1 MRFTTVARRLLGFIH
16 LFVVGGRFEKGGLVL
31 RVRPSWRKPRC
42 GNCGCRAPGYDRK
55 PARKWRW
62 LPIGRMRVY
71 LEYSL
76 RRVWCPD
83 CSVRTEEVPWAEQGS
98 WFTKDF
104 EEMVAYMAQVTDR
117 TTVCKTLGMSWR
129 AVGGIIERVVAKRL
143 DPSRLDE
150 LKRIG
155 IDEFSYRKRHRYLTT
170 VVDHDRQRV
179 VWAAEGKGADTL
191 KTFLDELGPERL
203 MQLELATIDMAG
215 GYIKALEEAAPH
227 VQIVFDRFH
236 VQQLA
241 SDAVDEVRRQQ
252 WRELQGTD
260 EGASIKSSRYALLKN
275 PWNLTRDERNK
286 LAEIQRDNAKLYR
299 AYLLKESLAK
309 ALDYLQPKRARD
321 ALEAWLAWASRSK
334 LKPFVKAARTIRKH
348 KQRILAYIKHRLT
361 NGIVE
366 GFNNKVRTIARR
378 AYGFHSPKPLIAMLF
393 LSCGG
398 ISLDPPIPGAAE

>member
-1 MRFTTVARRLLGFIH
+1 MRFNTVARRLLGVIQ
-16 LFVVGGRFEKGGLVL
+16 LFVVGGRFEDKGLVL

-42 GNCGCRAPGYDRK
+42 GNCGCRAPGYDQK
-55 PARKWRW
+55 PARRWRW
-62 LPIGRMRVY
+62 LPIGRIRVY

-76 RRVWCPD
+76 RRVWCPH
-83 CSVRTEEVPWAEQGS
+83 CLVRTEAVPWAEQGS

-104 EEMVAYMAQVTDR
+104 EEMVAYMATVTDR

-129 AVGGIIERVVAKRL
+129 AVGGIIERVVEKRL
-143 DPSRLDE
+143 DPSRLDG

-155 IDEFSYRKRHRYLTT
+155 VDEFSYRKRHRYLTT
-170 VVDHDRQRV
+170 VVDHDRHRV
-179 VWAAEGKGADTL
+179 VWAAEGRSSNTL
-191 KTFLDELGPERL
+191 KAFFEALGPERL
-203 MQLELATIDMAG
+203 MQLETATIDMAA
-215 GYIKALEEAAPH
+215 GYIKAFEEEASH

-241 SDAVDEVRRQQ
+241 SDAVDEVRREQ

-260 EGASIKSSRYALLKN
+260 EGKSIKDSRYALLKN

-286 LAEIQRDNAKLYR
+286 LSEIQRDNAKLYR
-299 AYLLKESLAK
+299 AYLLKETLAK
-309 ALDYLQPKRARD
+309 ALDYLQPKRARE
-321 ALEAWLAWASRSK
+321 ALDYWLAWAFRSR

-348 KQRILAYIKHRLT
+348 KESILAYIKHRLT
-361 NGIVE
+361 NGVVE

-378 AYGFHSPKPLIAMLF
+378 AYGFHSPKPLIAMLY

-398 ISLDPPIPGAAE
+398 ISLDPPIPGAVE